1 MAHVN
6 IYHKFLGDWFC
17 RGKDGLLYSFLWKEG
32 LEKGKPQAS
41 DY

>member
-6 IYHKFLGDWFC
+6 IYHKFLGVCFC
-17 RGKDGLLYSFLWKEG
+17 RGKDGLLCSFLKEG